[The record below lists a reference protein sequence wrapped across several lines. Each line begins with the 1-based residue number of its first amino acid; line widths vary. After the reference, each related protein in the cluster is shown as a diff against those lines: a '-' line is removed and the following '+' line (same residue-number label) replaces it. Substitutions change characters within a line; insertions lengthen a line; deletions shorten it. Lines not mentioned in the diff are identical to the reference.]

1 MKYFVDRFRFAIF
14 LFVAVALFYMGFS
27 FFTDDGTRT
36 PEEFEGEI
44 IQVWAGEEGRTS
56 AMTVRNE
63 QGREMGFRLTEETRC
78 DYPEDHQ
85 PGNRVMVSYSGKAES
100 LTSPEG
106 ETLGTYLAKSIYLYE
121 WLERDAVTL
130 KDGQTL
136 DILWSRK
143 ERTPDCLHTYK
154 LPDGPRL
161 LDLWSQEVPEVRY
174 IAGIENPDFTLS
186 EAAREKVVAYYEAQG
201 ALYDLEEEL
210 ERAWSA
216 YQEEERY
223 VQREVNQ
230 SIFATVSSQRILYFT
245 TTLSVPDEDRAI
257 SAIFDRETGE
267 EVPVWDVFACAKEEV
282 AEAILTRNKIKEPL
296 AGKIKGNLKPE
307 NLVFYGNGLMLLF
320 EEGDLPGEELPVKLS
335 IDYEEAGHL
344 FQGWA
349 APIQRK

>member
-44 IQVWAGEEGRTS
+44 IQVWTGEEGRTS
-56 AMTVRNE
+56 AMAVRNE

-85 PGNRVMVSYSGKAES
+85 PGNRVMVSYSGKAEP

-143 ERTPDCLHTYK
+143 ERTLDSLRTYK
-154 LPDGPRL
+154 VPGGPRL
-161 LDLWSQEVPEVRY
+161 LTVMSQEVPEVRY
-174 IAGIENPDFTLS
+174 IAGIGNPDFTLS
-186 EAAREKVVAYYEAQG
+186 EVAQEKVVAYYETQG
-201 ALYDLEEEL
+201 ALYDLDEEL

-223 VQREVNQ
+223 VRREVSQ
-230 SIFATVSSQRILYFT
+230 SVFDTVSSQRVLYFT
-245 TTLSVPDEDRAI
+245 TTLYVPDEGRAI

-267 EVPVWDVFACAKEEV
+267 EIPVWDVFACAKEEV
-282 AEAILTRNKIKEPL
+282 AEAILAKNKIEEPL
-296 AGKIKGNLKPE
+296 AGKIKANLKPE
-307 NLVFYGNGLMLLF
+307 NLVFYGNGLMLVF
-320 EEGDLPGEELPVKLS
+320 EEGDLPGEELPVELS
-335 IDYEEAGHL
+335 VDYEEVAHL
-344 FQGWA
+344 FQDWA